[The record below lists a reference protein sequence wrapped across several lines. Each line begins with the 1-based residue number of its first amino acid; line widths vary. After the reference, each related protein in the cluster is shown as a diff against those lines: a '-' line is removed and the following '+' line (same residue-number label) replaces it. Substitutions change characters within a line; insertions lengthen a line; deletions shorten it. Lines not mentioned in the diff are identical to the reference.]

1 MGKVVLT
8 NIENIKR
15 EILLKTTAK
24 TSGCHSSSTR
34 QIPAYFKANITSQ
47 TGFKEFSVAFLWEQS
62 HRDSAKGEL
71 FGDLENI
78 SVAKGKRKYQ
88 YKRLY

>member
-1 MGKVVLT
+1 MCNGNSQSQQRNRWEIEIYLTLMGKVVLT

-34 QIPAYFKANITSQ
+34 QISAYFKANITLEA
-47 TGFKEFSVAFLWEQS
+47 GF
-62 HRDSAKGEL
+62 
-71 FGDLENI
+71 
-78 SVAKGKRKYQ
+78 
-88 YKRLY
+88 